1 MTLIEQLIDEF
12 WSVPHAAVTS
22 PVRMRLVM
30 ARIARAIAQDC
41 PAEGSAAVSEWLLD
55 QMVGAVNGEA
65 PLNRRTA
72 TQDRR
77 QREAGIDRWIDKH
90 SEWRRSTIRRSTDP
104 TA

>member
-41 PAEGSAAVSEWLLD
+41 PAEGSAAVSSWLLD
-55 QMVGAVNGEA
+55 QMVGDTSGEA
-65 PLNRRTA
+65 LLERRTA

-77 QREAGIDRWIDKH
+77 RGQKPHPNGISWM
-90 SEWRRSTIRRSTDP
+90 RRSTVRRSTDP
-104 TA
+104 SD